1 MMVAL
6 KVFNT
11 EGAELDSI
19 EASEAIFA
27 AAPNETLVRDV
38 VVGMQNAQRQGTH
51 KTKTRKEVSG
61 GGAKPFRQKGTG
73 RARQGSSREPQMR
86 GGGTIFGP
94 KPRDYRQRITVR
106 ARRQAL
112 CCVLSDRVR
121 NDRFAVL
128 RGLDVQEPK
137 TRPFAGMIDLVA
149 PEGRKTLL
157 VTAENNRNIVL
168 SARNIPR
175 VTLRNVDDLNAADVL
190 GAVRVLIQ
198 EEALAKLEAR
208 LS

>member
-1 MMVAL
+1 MVAL

-11 EGAELDSI
+11 EGAELGTI

-27 AAPNETLVRDV
+27 VAPNETLVRDV
-38 VVGMQNAQRQGTH
+38 VVGIQSAQRQGTH

-61 GGAKPFRQKGTG
+61 GGVKPFRQKGTG

-94 KPRDYRQRITVR
+94 RPRDYRKRIPVR
-106 ARRQAL
+106 AKRQAL

-121 NDRFAVL
+121 SDRFSVL
-128 RGLDVQEPK
+128 RGLETSEPK
-137 TRPFAGMIDLVA
+137 TKPFAGMLERVA

-157 VTAENNRNIVL
+157 VTAENDRNLLL
-168 SARNIPR
+168 SARNIAR
-175 VTLRNVDDLNAADVL
+175 VTLRNVDDVNAVDVL
-190 GAVRVLIQ
+190 GAVRVIIQ